1 MSPHQTD
8 RQHFER
14 QIVYARPIF
23 VLLALLAVLEQPPT
37 RGGRRSASFL
47 VAYLVVSL
55 LVTQLER
62 LLRKRSWHLPLVCDL
77 FALGYFI
84 YISPSTVPVWFP
96 FMFICYAGGI
106 RWGLA
111 LTVPLAGALSL
122 VLVLRTA
129 GRGEI
134 DWMRVVAWLGLLA
147 GTFAGGVGL
156 AYLGDLN
163 RRFAA
168 PIDFFSR
175 INATMQVDQGLAESL
190 RLFLEELAT
199 TFGAE
204 EALLLYR

>member
-37 RGGRRSASFL
+37 RGARRSASFL
-47 VAYLVVSL
+47 IAYLVVAL

-129 GRGEI
+129 GRCAV
-134 DWMRVVAWLGLLA
+134 DWMRVVAVLG
-147 GTFAGGVGL
+147 
-156 AYLGDLN
+156 
-163 RRFAA
+163 
-168 PIDFFSR
+168 
-175 INATMQVDQGLAESL
+175 
-190 RLFLEELAT
+190 
-199 TFGAE
+199 
-204 EALLLYR
+204 

>member
-8 RQHFER
+8 RHHFER
-14 QIVYARPIF
+14 RPSNE
-23 VLLALLAVLEQPPT
+23 L
-37 RGGRRSASFL
+37 RRSVSFL
-47 VAYLVVSL
+47 IAYLIAAL

-62 LLRKRSWHLPLVCDL
+62 LLRKRSWHLPLICDL
-77 FALGYFI
+77 LALGYFI

-106 RWGLA
+106 RWGLG

-129 GRGEI
+129 GRGEM
-134 DWMRVVAWLGLLA
+134 DWMRVVSWLGLLA
-147 GTFAGGVGL
+147 GTFAGGAAL

-168 PIDFFSR
+168 QIDFFSR
-175 INATMQVDQGLAESL
+175 INATMQVDQGLAE
-190 RLFLEELAT
+190 
-199 TFGAE
+199 
-204 EALLLYR
+204 

>member
-8 RQHFER
+8 RHHVDR
-14 QIVYARPIF
+14 QIVYARPVFI
-23 VLLALLAVLEQPPT
+23 LLALLAV
-37 RGGRRSASFL
+37 
-47 VAYLVVSL
+47 
-55 LVTQLER
+55 LER

-106 RWGLA
+106 RWGVA

-134 DWMRVVAWLGLLA
+134 DWGRVVAWLGLLA

-156 AYLGDLN
+156 AHLGGLN
-163 RRFAA
+163 RRFAG
-168 PIDFFSR
+168 PIGFF
-175 INATMQVDQGLAESL
+175 L
-190 RLFLEELAT
+190 RLHPTMPA
-199 TFGAE
+199 AQ
-204 EALLLYR
+204 